1 MSTQE
6 EGGPAVA
13 LSDPLSVGL
22 CPERL
27 QRLDPF
33 LEEIVASGKRP
44 NAMVLVSRRGK
55 TVYCKSTGLQN
66 DGSKGSL
73 RESKAPIREDSIF
86 RIYSMTKPIT
96 SLALMMLYEEGRFQ
110 LNDPLWLYLGKAW
123 KKENMR
129 VWKSG
134 SPKDDNVV
142 TVPCESSITVLQVL
156 THTSGLCYG
165 FDMEGLINP
174 VDLMYANAKIDVS
187 RCASLQEFGN
197 TLAKQ
202 PLLFQPNTAW
212 FYGFNTDIVGL
223 LVETISGM
231 KLSDFME
238 QRIFGPLKMVDT
250 AFWVPVEKRHRFCDN
265 YFELMQKGQSRMWN
279 ISRKSSNKH
288 FTGDGVPACCSGG
301 GGLVSTV
308 HDYARFLQM
317 VLNGGEL
324 DGARILSVKT
334 MEWIAMN
341 HLPGNKDIASMPAP
355 LPGAYM
361 ETQPEGEGFGLGYSV
376 KINNTA
382 GQQIGSD
389 GILMWGGAANTVFW
403 IDPKEELF
411 CVWMTQLMG
420 YNEKDLPVRVRLRN
434 IVYGSIV
441 DRKLFQS
448 KL

>member
-1 MSTQE
+1 
-6 EGGPAVA
+6 
-13 LSDPLSVGL
+13 
-22 CPERL
+22 
-27 QRLDPF
+27 
-33 LEEIVASGKRP
+33 
-44 NAMVLVSRRGK
+44 
-55 TVYCKSTGLQN
+55 
-66 DGSKGSL
+66 
-73 RESKAPIREDSIF
+73 
-86 RIYSMTKPIT
+86 
-96 SLALMMLYEEGRFQ
+96 
-110 LNDPLWLYLGKAW
+110 
-123 KKENMR
+123 
-129 VWKSG
+129 
-134 SPKDDNVV
+134 
-142 TVPCESSITVLQVL
+142 
-156 THTSGLCYG
+156 
-165 FDMEGLINP
+165 
-174 VDLMYANAKIDVS
+174 
-187 RCASLQEFGN
+187 
-197 TLAKQ
+197 
-202 PLLFQPNTAW
+202 
-212 FYGFNTDIVGL
+212 
-223 LVETISGM
+223 
-231 KLSDFME
+231 
-238 QRIFGPLKMVDT
+238 
-250 AFWVPVEKRHRFCDN
+250 
-265 YFELMQKGQSRMWN
+265 
-279 ISRKSSNKH
+279 
-288 FTGDGVPACCSGG
+288 
-301 GGLVSTV
+301 
-308 HDYARFLQM
+308 M